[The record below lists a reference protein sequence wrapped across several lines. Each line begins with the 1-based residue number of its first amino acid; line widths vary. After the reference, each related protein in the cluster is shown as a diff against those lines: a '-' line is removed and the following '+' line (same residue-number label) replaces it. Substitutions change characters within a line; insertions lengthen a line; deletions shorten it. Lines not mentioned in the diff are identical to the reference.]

1 MKSIEIG
8 KSAVVASQAALGVMR
23 MDALDADAAAE
34 VVRTAAEHGVNFF
47 DTADIYGFNVNHDHA
62 SSRVLG
68 RAWKDAGL
76 KREDIFL
83 QTKFG
88 INIDFSDPN
97 NVHATRYDF
106 SAKHLITRLDEEL
119 EALGTDYVDF
129 ALLHR
134 PDTLMEAEEI
144 VEAFTTLHKAGKV
157 RHFGVSNVNPWQAE
171 LLQSWLGDDPAMRLE
186 ASQLQFGLMH
196 AQMVSDELMTN
207 SGAEG
212 TYRFLRRIWNWA
224 FAKKN
229 LIASAGALEGQML
242 PHDAKTLRREVH
254 TTLRQAEYDFSR
266 MQYNTVVSA
275 CMKMFNTIEGF
286 KGETPADLA
295 ALCECASILL
305 RTLYP
310 IAPHI
315 TTALWQEL
323 GFVERIGDLI
333 DAPWPEVSEDAIK
346 ADELKLVV
354 QVNGKLRG
362 EILVPAEAAQAE
374 IEAAALANPD
384 VQRFTEGMTVRK
396 IIIVK
401 NKLVNV
407 VVAK

>member
-68 RAWKDAGL
+68 CAWKDAGL

-186 ASQLQFGLMH
+186 TSQLQFGLMH

-212 TYRFLRRIWNWA
+212 MVVANHSDGLLSYSRLRHMTIQAWSPFQSGTEYGPFVGNEHFPELNKA
-224 FAKKN
+224 LDEKGAKYGVSANAIATAWVLRHPAKIQIVLGSMNPTRLGEMLDGADIDLDKQDWWDLYVAAGN
-229 LIASAGALEGQML
+229 LI
-242 PHDAKTLRREVH
+242 REFCWKSEE
-254 TTLRQAEYDFSR
+254 A
-266 MQYNTVVSA
+266 A
-275 CMKMFNTIEGF
+275 
-286 KGETPADLA
+286 GETGTDGGV
-295 ALCECASILL
+295 
-305 RTLYP
+305 T
-310 IAPHI
+310 
-315 TTALWQEL
+315 
-323 GFVERIGDLI
+323 V
-333 DAPWPEVSEDAIK
+333 
-346 ADELKLVV
+346 
-354 QVNGKLRG
+354 
-362 EILVPAEAAQAE
+362 
-374 IEAAALANPD
+374 D
-384 VQRFTEGMTVRK
+384 VQRGAIESESAAQLVR
-396 IIIVK
+396 IRNEQRRSQPVRHRSRI
-401 NKLVNV
+401 
-407 VVAK
+407 VAK

>member
-157 RHFGVSNVNPWQAE
+157 RFVLAFRHRRHNALNIFIGKPVV
-171 LLQSWLGDDPAMRLE
+171 LRDLHKL
-186 ASQLQFGLMH
+186 
-196 AQMVSDELMTN
+196 
-207 SGAEG
+207 
-212 TYRFLRRIWNWA
+212 LRRIHEQNRVVR
-224 FAKKN
+224 FALFQQHN
-229 LIASAGALEGQML
+229 
-242 PHDAKTLRREVH
+242 VH
-254 TTLRQAEYDFSR
+254 RDC
-266 MQYNTVVSA
+266 N
-275 CMKMFNTIEGF
+275 I
-286 KGETPADLA
+286 
-295 ALCECASILL
+295 
-305 RTLYP
+305 
-310 IAPHI
+310 
-315 TTALWQEL
+315 
-323 GFVERIGDLI
+323 
-333 DAPWPEVSEDAIK
+333 
-346 ADELKLVV
+346 
-354 QVNGKLRG
+354 
-362 EILVPAEAAQAE
+362 
-374 IEAAALANPD
+374 
-384 VQRFTEGMTVRK
+384 
-396 IIIVK
+396 
-401 NKLVNV
+401 
-407 VVAK
+407 

>member
-1 MKSIEIG
+1 MTMSCDIPAEVLRYIEIVE
-8 KSAVVASQAALGVMR
+8 ANNPRACPEQHARVAMIRRG
-23 MDALDADAAAE
+23 
-34 VVRTAAEHGVNFF
+34 F

-186 ASQLQFGLMH
+186 ANQLQFGLMH

-212 TYRFLRRIWNWA
+212 MVVANHSDGLLSYSRLRHMTIQAWSPFQSGTEYGPFVGNEHFPELNKA
-224 FAKKN
+224 LDEKGAKYGVSANAIATAWVLRHPAKIQIVLGSMNPTRLGEMLDGADIDLDKQDWWDLYVAAGN
-229 LIASAGALEGQML
+229 LI
-242 PHDAKTLRREVH
+242 P
-254 TTLRQAEYDFSR
+254 
-266 MQYNTVVSA
+266 
-275 CMKMFNTIEGF
+275 
-286 KGETPADLA
+286 
-295 ALCECASILL
+295 
-305 RTLYP
+305 
-310 IAPHI
+310 
-315 TTALWQEL
+315 
-323 GFVERIGDLI
+323 
-333 DAPWPEVSEDAIK
+333 
-346 ADELKLVV
+346 
-354 QVNGKLRG
+354 
-362 EILVPAEAAQAE
+362 
-374 IEAAALANPD
+374 
-384 VQRFTEGMTVRK
+384 
-396 IIIVK
+396 
-401 NKLVNV
+401 
-407 VVAK
+407 

>member
-68 RAWKDAGL
+68 CAWKDAGL

-171 LLQSWLGDDPAMRLE
+171 LLQSWLGDDP
-186 ASQLQFGLMH
+186 
-196 AQMVSDELMTN
+196 
-207 SGAEG
+207 
-212 TYRFLRRIWNWA
+212 
-224 FAKKN
+224 
-229 LIASAGALEGQML
+229 
-242 PHDAKTLRREVH
+242 
-254 TTLRQAEYDFSR
+254 RQIRD
-266 MQYNTVVSA
+266 TVKVV
-275 CMKMFNTIEGF
+275 I
-286 KGETPADLA
+286 LA
-295 ALCECASILL
+295 AHL
-305 RTLYP
+305 
-310 IAPHI
+310 
-315 TTALWQEL
+315 Q
-323 GFVERIGDLI
+323 GVE
-333 DAPWPEVSEDAIK
+333 
-346 ADELKLVV
+346 LVV
-354 QVNGKLRG
+354 AHRHATSELLW
-362 EILVPAEAAQAE
+362 LVETFQQPIIRCQRYSLVTS
-374 IEAAALANPD
+374 ALACLLE
-384 VQRFTEGMTVRK
+384 T
-396 IIIVK
+396 
-401 NKLVNV
+401 
-407 VVAK
+407 

>member
-47 DTADIYGFNVNHDHA
+47 DTADIYGFNVNRDHA

-106 SAKHLITRLDEEL
+106 SAKHLIMRLDEEL

-212 TYRFLRRIWNWA
+212 IVVANHSDGLLSYSRLRHMTIQAWSPFQSGTEYGPFVGNEHFPELNKA
-224 FAKKN
+224 LDEKGAKYGVSANAIATAWVLRHPAKIQIVLGSMNPTRLGEMLDGADIDLDKQDWWDLYVAAGN
-229 LIASAGALEGQML
+229 LI
-242 PHDAKTLRREVH
+242 P
-254 TTLRQAEYDFSR
+254 
-266 MQYNTVVSA
+266 
-275 CMKMFNTIEGF
+275 
-286 KGETPADLA
+286 
-295 ALCECASILL
+295 
-305 RTLYP
+305 
-310 IAPHI
+310 
-315 TTALWQEL
+315 
-323 GFVERIGDLI
+323 
-333 DAPWPEVSEDAIK
+333 
-346 ADELKLVV
+346 
-354 QVNGKLRG
+354 
-362 EILVPAEAAQAE
+362 
-374 IEAAALANPD
+374 
-384 VQRFTEGMTVRK
+384 
-396 IIIVK
+396 
-401 NKLVNV
+401 
-407 VVAK
+407 

>member
-47 DTADIYGFNVNHDHA
+47 DTADIYGFNVNRDHA

-186 ASQLQFGLMH
+186 ANQLQFGLMH

-212 TYRFLRRIWNWA
+212 MVVANHSDGLLSYSRLRHMTIQAWSPFQSGTEYGPFVGNEHFSELNKA
-224 FAKKN
+224 LDEKAAKYGVSANAIATAWVLRHPAKIQIVLGSMNPTRLGEMLDGADIDLDKQDWWDLYVAAGN
-229 LIASAGALEGQML
+229 LI
-242 PHDAKTLRREVH
+242 P
-254 TTLRQAEYDFSR
+254 
-266 MQYNTVVSA
+266 
-275 CMKMFNTIEGF
+275 
-286 KGETPADLA
+286 
-295 ALCECASILL
+295 
-305 RTLYP
+305 
-310 IAPHI
+310 
-315 TTALWQEL
+315 
-323 GFVERIGDLI
+323 
-333 DAPWPEVSEDAIK
+333 
-346 ADELKLVV
+346 
-354 QVNGKLRG
+354 
-362 EILVPAEAAQAE
+362 
-374 IEAAALANPD
+374 
-384 VQRFTEGMTVRK
+384 
-396 IIIVK
+396 
-401 NKLVNV
+401 
-407 VVAK
+407 

>member
-144 VEAFTTLHKAGKV
+144 RRSVHHPAQG
-157 RHFGVSNVNPWQAE
+157 G
-171 LLQSWLGDDPAMRLE
+171 QSAP
-186 ASQLQFGLMH
+186 
-196 AQMVSDELMTN
+196 
-207 SGAEG
+207 
-212 TYRFLRRIWNWA
+212 
-224 FAKKN
+224 
-229 LIASAGALEGQML
+229 
-242 PHDAKTLRREVH
+242 LRREQREPVAGG
-254 TTLRQAEYDFSR
+254 TA
-266 MQYNTVVSA
+266 A
-275 CMKMFNTIEGF
+275 I
-286 KGETPADLA
+286 LA
-295 ALCECASILL
+295 
-305 RTLYP
+305 RRRP
-310 IAPHI
+310 GH
-315 TTALWQEL
+315 
-323 GFVERIGDLI
+323 
-333 DAPWPEVSEDAIK
+333 
-346 ADELKLVV
+346 
-354 QVNGKLRG
+354 
-362 EILVPAEAAQAE
+362 EA
-374 IEAAALANPD
+374 
-384 VQRFTEGMTVRK
+384 
-396 IIIVK
+396 
-401 NKLVNV
+401 
-407 VVAK
+407 

>member
-186 ASQLQFGLMH
+186 TNQLQFGLMH

-212 TYRFLRRIWNWA
+212 MVVANHSDGLLSYSRLRHMTIQAWSPFQSGTEYGPFVGNEHFPELNKA
-224 FAKKN
+224 LDEKGAKY
-229 LIASAGALEGQML
+229 G
-242 PHDAKTLRREVH
+242 
-254 TTLRQAEYDFSR
+254 
-266 MQYNTVVSA
+266 VSA
-275 CMKMFNTIEGF
+275 NAIATAWVLRH
-286 KGETPADLA
+286 PAKIQIVLGSMNPPGWA
-295 ALCECASILL
+295 KCSTARTSIS
-305 RTLYP
+305 TS
-310 IAPHI
+310 
-315 TTALWQEL
+315 
-323 GFVERIGDLI
+323 RIGGTCT
-333 DAPWPEVSEDAIK
+333 WPPATSFREFCLRLAGLRSAIGGPPTG
-346 ADELKLVV
+346 
-354 QVNGKLRG
+354 QPGN
-362 EILVPAEAAQAE
+362 Q
-374 IEAAALANPD
+374 
-384 VQRFTEGMTVRK
+384 
-396 IIIVK
+396 
-401 NKLVNV
+401 
-407 VVAK
+407 

>member
-97 NVHATRYDF
+97 NMHATRYDF

-157 RHFGVSNVNPWQAE
+157 RHFGVSNFTPAQFA
-171 LLQSWLGDDPAMRLE
+171 LLQSRLPFTLATNQVE
-186 ASQLQFGLMH
+186 ISPVHQPLLLDGTLDQLQQLRIRPMAWSCLGGGRLFND
-196 AQMVSDELMTN
+196 DEFQPLRNELETIARELN
-207 SGAEG
+207 AESIEQVVYAWILRLPSKPLPIIGSGKIE
-212 TYRFLRRIWNWA
+212 RVR
-224 FAKKN
+224 
-229 LIASAGALEGQML
+229 SA
-242 PHDAKTLRREVH
+242 
-254 TTLRQAEYDFSR
+254 
-266 MQYNTVVSA
+266 
-275 CMKMFNTIEGF
+275 
-286 KGETPADLA
+286 LA
-295 ALCECASILL
+295 AE
-305 RTLYP
+305 
-310 IAPHI
+310 
-315 TTALWQEL
+315 EL
-323 GFVERIGDLI
+323 EMTRQQWFRIR
-333 DAPWPEVSEDAIK
+333 K
-346 ADELKLVV
+346 
-354 QVNGKLRG
+354 
-362 EILVPAEAAQAE
+362 
-374 IEAAALANPD
+374 AALGYD
-384 VQRFTEGMTVRK
+384 VP
-396 IIIVK
+396 
-401 NKLVNV
+401 
-407 VVAK
+407 

>member
-1 MKSIEIG
+1 MEYATLNNGVKMPMAGIG
-8 KSAVVASQAALGVMR
+8 TFLLTPDEAEASVLSALQCGYRLI
-23 MDALDADAAAE
+23 
-34 VVRTAAEHGVNFF
+34 
-47 DTADIYGFNVNHDHA
+47 DTANAYVNEKA
-62 SSRVLG
+62 VG
-68 RAWKDAGL
+68 RGMKKSGL

-186 ASQLQFGLMH
+186 ANQLQFGLMH

-212 TYRFLRRIWNWA
+212 MVVANHSDGLLSYSRLRHMTIQAWSPFQSGTEYGPFVGNEHFPELNKA
-224 FAKKN
+224 LDEKGAKYGVSANAIATAWVLRHPAKIQIVLGSMNPTRLGEMLDGADIDLDKQDWWDLYVAAGN
-229 LIASAGALEGQML
+229 LI
-242 PHDAKTLRREVH
+242 P
-254 TTLRQAEYDFSR
+254 
-266 MQYNTVVSA
+266 
-275 CMKMFNTIEGF
+275 
-286 KGETPADLA
+286 
-295 ALCECASILL
+295 
-305 RTLYP
+305 
-310 IAPHI
+310 
-315 TTALWQEL
+315 
-323 GFVERIGDLI
+323 
-333 DAPWPEVSEDAIK
+333 
-346 ADELKLVV
+346 
-354 QVNGKLRG
+354 
-362 EILVPAEAAQAE
+362 
-374 IEAAALANPD
+374 
-384 VQRFTEGMTVRK
+384 
-396 IIIVK
+396 
-401 NKLVNV
+401 
-407 VVAK
+407 

>member
-97 NVHATRYDF
+97 NMHATRYDF

-186 ASQLQFGLMH
+186 VNQLQFGLMH

-212 TYRFLRRIWNWA
+212 MVVANHSDGLLSYSRLRHMTIQAWSPFQSGTEYGPFVGNEHFSELNKA
-224 FAKKN
+224 LDEKAAKYGVSANAIATAWVLRHPAKIQIVLGSMNPTRLGEMLDGADIDLDKQDWWDLYVAAGN
-229 LIASAGALEGQML
+229 LI
-242 PHDAKTLRREVH
+242 P
-254 TTLRQAEYDFSR
+254 
-266 MQYNTVVSA
+266 
-275 CMKMFNTIEGF
+275 
-286 KGETPADLA
+286 
-295 ALCECASILL
+295 
-305 RTLYP
+305 
-310 IAPHI
+310 
-315 TTALWQEL
+315 
-323 GFVERIGDLI
+323 
-333 DAPWPEVSEDAIK
+333 
-346 ADELKLVV
+346 
-354 QVNGKLRG
+354 
-362 EILVPAEAAQAE
+362 
-374 IEAAALANPD
+374 
-384 VQRFTEGMTVRK
+384 
-396 IIIVK
+396 
-401 NKLVNV
+401 
-407 VVAK
+407 

>member
-47 DTADIYGFNVNHDHA
+47 DTADIYGFNVNRDHA

-212 TYRFLRRIWNWA
+212 MVVANHSDGLLSYSRLRHMTIQAWSPFQSGTEYGPFVGNEHFSELNKA
-224 FAKKN
+224 LDEKAAKYGVSANAIATAWVLRHPAKIQIVLGSMNPTRLGEMLDGADIDLDKQDWWDLYVAAGN
-229 LIASAGALEGQML
+229 LI
-242 PHDAKTLRREVH
+242 P
-254 TTLRQAEYDFSR
+254 
-266 MQYNTVVSA
+266 
-275 CMKMFNTIEGF
+275 
-286 KGETPADLA
+286 
-295 ALCECASILL
+295 
-305 RTLYP
+305 
-310 IAPHI
+310 
-315 TTALWQEL
+315 
-323 GFVERIGDLI
+323 
-333 DAPWPEVSEDAIK
+333 
-346 ADELKLVV
+346 
-354 QVNGKLRG
+354 
-362 EILVPAEAAQAE
+362 
-374 IEAAALANPD
+374 
-384 VQRFTEGMTVRK
+384 
-396 IIIVK
+396 
-401 NKLVNV
+401 
-407 VVAK
+407 

>member
-47 DTADIYGFNVNHDHA
+47 DTADVYGFNVNHDHA

-97 NVHATRYDF
+97 NVHAT
-106 SAKHLITRLDEEL
+106 
-119 EALGTDYVDF
+119 
-129 ALLHR
+129 
-134 PDTLMEAEEI
+134 
-144 VEAFTTLHKAGKV
+144 LHKAGKV

-186 ASQLQFGLMH
+186 ANQLQFGLMH

-212 TYRFLRRIWNWA
+212 MVVANHSDGLLSYSRLRHMTIQAWSPFQSGTEYGPFVGNEHFPELNKA
-224 FAKKN
+224 LDEKGAKYGVSANAIATAWVLRHPAKIQIVLGSMNPTRLGEMLDGADIDLDKQDWWDLYVAAGN
-229 LIASAGALEGQML
+229 LI
-242 PHDAKTLRREVH
+242 P
-254 TTLRQAEYDFSR
+254 
-266 MQYNTVVSA
+266 
-275 CMKMFNTIEGF
+275 
-286 KGETPADLA
+286 
-295 ALCECASILL
+295 
-305 RTLYP
+305 
-310 IAPHI
+310 
-315 TTALWQEL
+315 
-323 GFVERIGDLI
+323 
-333 DAPWPEVSEDAIK
+333 
-346 ADELKLVV
+346 
-354 QVNGKLRG
+354 
-362 EILVPAEAAQAE
+362 
-374 IEAAALANPD
+374 
-384 VQRFTEGMTVRK
+384 
-396 IIIVK
+396 
-401 NKLVNV
+401 
-407 VVAK
+407 

>member
-186 ASQLQFGLMH
+186 ANQLQFGLMH

-212 TYRFLRRIWNWA
+212 MVVANHSDGLLSYSRLRHMTIQAWSPFQSGTEYGPFVGNERFPELNKALDEKAAKYGVSANAIATAWVLRHP
-224 FAKKN
+224 AKIQIVLGSMNPTRLGEMLDGADIDLDKQDWWDLYVAAGN
-229 LIASAGALEGQML
+229 LI
-242 PHDAKTLRREVH
+242 P
-254 TTLRQAEYDFSR
+254 
-266 MQYNTVVSA
+266 
-275 CMKMFNTIEGF
+275 
-286 KGETPADLA
+286 
-295 ALCECASILL
+295 
-305 RTLYP
+305 
-310 IAPHI
+310 
-315 TTALWQEL
+315 
-323 GFVERIGDLI
+323 
-333 DAPWPEVSEDAIK
+333 
-346 ADELKLVV
+346 
-354 QVNGKLRG
+354 
-362 EILVPAEAAQAE
+362 
-374 IEAAALANPD
+374 
-384 VQRFTEGMTVRK
+384 
-396 IIIVK
+396 
-401 NKLVNV
+401 
-407 VVAK
+407 

>member
-8 KSAVVASQAALGVMR
+8 KSAVVAAQAALGVMR

-97 NVHATRYDF
+97 NMHATRYDF

-186 ASQLQFGLMH
+186 ANQLQFGLMH

-212 TYRFLRRIWNWA
+212 MVVANHSDGLLSYSRLRHMTIQAWSPFQSGTEYGPFVGNEHFSELNKA
-224 FAKKN
+224 LDEKAAKYGVSANAIATAWVLRHPAKIQIVLGSMNPTRLGEMLDGADIDLDKQDWWDLYVAAGN
-229 LIASAGALEGQML
+229 LI
-242 PHDAKTLRREVH
+242 P
-254 TTLRQAEYDFSR
+254 
-266 MQYNTVVSA
+266 
-275 CMKMFNTIEGF
+275 
-286 KGETPADLA
+286 
-295 ALCECASILL
+295 
-305 RTLYP
+305 
-310 IAPHI
+310 
-315 TTALWQEL
+315 
-323 GFVERIGDLI
+323 
-333 DAPWPEVSEDAIK
+333 
-346 ADELKLVV
+346 
-354 QVNGKLRG
+354 
-362 EILVPAEAAQAE
+362 
-374 IEAAALANPD
+374 
-384 VQRFTEGMTVRK
+384 
-396 IIIVK
+396 
-401 NKLVNV
+401 
-407 VVAK
+407 